1 VCGLGLLPPKV
12 CLYFINLLMHV
23 SSDMWVV
30 FIEYIF
36 VWVHVKCII
45 HVSGM
50 LSEATGSALCFGNV
64 LMAQCSVA
72 RET

>member
-1 VCGLGLLPPKV
+1 
-12 CLYFINLLMHV
+12 
-23 SSDMWVV
+23 
-30 FIEYIF
+30 
-36 VWVHVKCII
+36 
-45 HVSGM
+45 M